1 MPNRATIS
9 NHNTNMELTTLLAL
23 FTTTGIIE
31 SAQAA
36 CQDSADGF
44 ASLNGGTTGGNG
56 GTVVT
61 VSSFDDLAEYAASEG
76 KYVIQVQGR
85 IDVTPFGYEIPVGSD
100 KTIVGLGS
108 DGEIYQGG
116 FSLQVSSRSRLFRFL
131 ACLERCV
138 SLRNAILV
146 CLDTLDTAASSRNVL
161 RMALY

>member
-116 FSLQVSSRSRLFRFL
+116 FSLQSV
-131 ACLERCV
+131 
-138 SLRNAILV
+138 
-146 CLDTLDTAASSRNVL
+146 RNVIIRNL
-161 RMALY
+161 KIGRSVVVDHYLPTHLPG